1 MDMRLPP
8 LRLLTL
14 SLSIVVWAATA
25 AGQAA
30 QPVPGDW
37 QTDYLQGQAF
47 YRKGDSARAVESLT
61 KAVGAAPREGKEYR
75 QAVQMLAL
83 SHFVLGHFGEA
94 LPYLEQLSRWSP
106 DNVETAYAL
115 GVCHIQTHSPDKSR
129 EAFARM
135 FKVPPASAPAY
146 LINAQMLV
154 RQHFEEF
161 AEKELVKALEL
172 DPRLPQANFLL
183 GELAVYHAQVD
194 RGIQLLEK
202 EIALNPTFGMAH
214 YRLGEALT
222 RQLRWD
228 EAIAPL
234 QKSIWLNPY
243 FSGPYIVLG
252 KVYLKKD
259 DLQNAEGMLRR
270 ALQMDPNNFSGHHL
284 LAQVLQKSDR
294 PEEARKEFE
303 LAERLRAGSEG
314 VK

>member
-1 MDMRLPP
+1 
-8 LRLLTL
+8 
-14 SLSIVVWAATA
+14 
-25 AGQAA
+25 
-30 QPVPGDW
+30 
-37 QTDYLQGQAF
+37 
-47 YRKGDSARAVESLT
+47 
-61 KAVGAAPREGKEYR
+61 
-75 QAVQMLAL
+75 MLAL
-83 SHFVLGHFGEA
+83 SYFVLGRFGEA
-94 LPYLEQLSRWSP
+94 LPHLEQLSRWVP
-106 DNVETAYAL
+106 EHVETTYAL
-115 GVCHIQTHSPDKSR
+115 GVCYIQTHNPDKSR

-135 FKVPPASAPAY
+135 FQVPAGSAAAY
-146 LINAQMLV
+146 LVNAQMLV
-154 RQHFEEF
+154 KQHFEGF
-161 AEKELVKALEL
+161 AEKELQRALEL

-202 EIALNPTFGMAH
+202 EIAINPTFGMAH

-228 EAIAPL
+228 EAVAPL

-259 DLQNAEGMLRR
+259 DLQNAESMLRR
-270 ALQMDPNNFSGHHL
+270 ALQMDPNNFSGHYL
-284 LAQVLQKSDR
+284 LAQVLQRANR

-303 LAERLRAGSEG
+303 IAERLRAGADG